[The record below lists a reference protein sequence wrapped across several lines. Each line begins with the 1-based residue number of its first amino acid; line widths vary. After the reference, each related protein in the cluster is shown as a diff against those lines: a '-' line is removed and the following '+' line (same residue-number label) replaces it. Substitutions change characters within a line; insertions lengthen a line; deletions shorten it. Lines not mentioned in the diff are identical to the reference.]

1 MNFCKTIHLYGSL
14 ASREHTKLIL
24 EDQPQIKRIDAS
36 SDLSQLRLL
45 LSAPFSEGSVIPL
58 LQKSG
63 ISGFYISP

>member
-1 MNFCKTIHLYGSL
+1 MNFCKTIYLYGSA

-36 SDLSQLRLL
+36 ADLSQLRLL
-45 LSAPFSEGSVIPL
+45 LSVPFSEESMIPL

-63 ISGFYISP
+63 ISGFYVSH